1 MIEVKKGPAVG
12 AEIVTG
18 PFKVLRQ
25 VKEGDKVII
34 EKEGGD
40 KKGGPKAVMTTAELF
55 RVSPSALTRHKLRAF
70 LTLLG
75 VIIGVAT
82 VVGVVSVISGLN
94 AYVKDKVIGLN
105 PDIVIFDKYGI
116 ITSRE
121 EWLMARKRRD
131 LTLTDMEV
139 VRRECRLCAQVG
151 ARGERN
157 RPRQVR
163 GPQARRRSRSRATRP
178 TWARR

>member
-1 MIEVKKGPAVG
+1 
-12 AEIVTG
+12 
-18 PFKVLRQ
+18 
-25 VKEGDKVII
+25 
-34 EKEGGD
+34 
-40 KKGGPKAVMTTAELF
+40 MTTGELF
-55 RVSPSALTRHKLRAF
+55 RVSASALTRNKLRAF

-94 AYVKDKVIGLN
+94 SYVKDKVIGLN

-121 EWLMARKRRD
+121 EWLMAMKRRS
-131 LTLTDMEV
+131 LTHDRHGDRAARMPPLLPGRRARRAHAPGQ
-139 VRRECRLCAQVG
+139 VRRQEAPGR
-151 ARGERN
+151 
-157 RPRQVR
+157 R
-163 GPQARRRSRSRATRP
+163 GPGPHAR